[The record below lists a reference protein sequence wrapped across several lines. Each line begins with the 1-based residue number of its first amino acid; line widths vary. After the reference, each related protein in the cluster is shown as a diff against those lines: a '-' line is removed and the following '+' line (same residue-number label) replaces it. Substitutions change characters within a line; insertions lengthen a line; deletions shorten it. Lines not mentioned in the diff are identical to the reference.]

1 MFQII
6 AEAISLV
13 AHASGPREPVRREM
27 PQPVRRPMSWPR
39 LG

>member
-13 AHASGPREPVRREM
+13 AHASGPRTPMPRHEPRQAPR
-27 PQPVRRPMSWPR
+27 PVTWPR